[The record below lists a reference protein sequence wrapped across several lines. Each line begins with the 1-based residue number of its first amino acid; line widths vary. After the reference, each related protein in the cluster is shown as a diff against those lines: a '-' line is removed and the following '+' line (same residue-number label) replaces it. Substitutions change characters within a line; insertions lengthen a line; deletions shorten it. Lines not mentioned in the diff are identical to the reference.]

1 VAITAHSAY
10 SPESMVF
17 PNCVTLEVHSEHR
30 ISGTHIKETAV
41 EEANKDENRQRAFN
55 KLSLEL
61 DCDSVDVAPKIEL
74 GKSRNGLP
82 TLRIGSATI
91 TVDNY
96 LKKQSLIDHQEIRES
111 LYQQELQRGK
121 KLPPD
126 AGLVTFDI
134 PVEEVP
140 ERHRWVIF
148 AYVLEL
154 LKLQKHD
161 PKKHNYCVMSA
172 LLKPDQKVR
181 ILTRRLDGGVSTTT
195 SLASASTR
203 SRVSF
208 DNEGNETGR
217 PAAVGAVRDWGM
229 PRPYSGGPSIMVHAS
244 GGHAS
249 GGYASGEYASGG
261 HASGGR
267 ASVYVSTPKIY
278 YNDKAT
284 ETTYGDS
291 STTPDPYYMR
301 TLGNDLPSVEEANTP
316 AERTSSNTPT
326 PVSSVYYTPQQT
338 TQRVDPQS
346 GMSDYYGDAQ
356 SIDSAYYTPQFEET
370 QSIAESDKSKT
381 SSRRSGK
388 NRHSHGKE
396 SSRRTATTRNESAR
410 NYSEEFW
417 EPKTVTE
424 ARADSPRFDKEFQ
437 LLKPGSSRYQKPG
450 SGNRVWYKNVDNY
463 GYGWKDLYPFKKD
476 GQTPDD
482 TPADRDGE
490 RFQRTVEV
498 PDYSAPAS
506 GENVQSSDY
515 YTEGGGQPTG
525 TNDEFQDPLQ
535 IYDRDYPETTS
546 GLAPDPSIGSY
557 TSYPP
562 QAHQQS
568 SSGEEYYEDA
578 KETQSIAESH
588 KSKTP
593 SSSRHSQ
600 NSRHRQHEERSDCS
614 VETQVYSEN
623 NRLYVDD
630 NGTLEWLDKL
640 TDEKRAS
647 LGRFYVVSQ
656 TSNKT
661 SKSWIDG
668 LTLNRALKKT
678 RQASGLSV
686 ILG

>member
-1 VAITAHSAY
+1 
-10 SPESMVF
+10 MVF

-217 PAAVGAVRDWGM
+217 PAAEGAVRDWGM

-244 GGHAS
+244 GGNAS

-370 QSIAESDKSKT
+370 QSIAESHKLKT

-388 NRHSHGKE
+388 NRHNLGE
-396 SSRRTATTRNESAR
+396 SSQRTALAPERDR
-410 NYSEEFW
+410 NYLENYW
-417 EPKTVTE
+417 EAKTVE
-424 ARADSPRFDKEFQ
+424 DARAESPRFWEAFKPIKENKNKNKNREQ
-437 LLKPGSSRYQKPG
+437 RYHKPGQNDPIWRKDG
-450 SGNRVWYKNVDNY
+450 DKAA
-463 GYGWKDLYPFKKD
+463 WKDLNPRDMKPGNSD
-476 GQTPDD
+476 GL
-482 TPADRDGE
+482 
-490 RFQRTVEV
+490 RFQRNAEA
-498 PDYSAPAS
+498 PDYPDYNAPAS

-525 TNDEFQDPLQ
+525 TNDEFQDLLQ
-535 IYDRDYPETTS
+535 IYDRD
-546 GLAPDPSIGSY
+546 
-557 TSYPP
+557 
-562 QAHQQS
+562 
-568 SSGEEYYEDA
+568 
-578 KETQSIAESH
+578 
-588 KSKTP
+588 
-593 SSSRHSQ
+593 
-600 NSRHRQHEERSDCS
+600 
-614 VETQVYSEN
+614 
-623 NRLYVDD
+623 
-630 NGTLEWLDKL
+630 
-640 TDEKRAS
+640 
-647 LGRFYVVSQ
+647 
-656 TSNKT
+656 
-661 SKSWIDG
+661 
-668 LTLNRALKKT
+668 
-678 RQASGLSV
+678 
-686 ILG
+686 